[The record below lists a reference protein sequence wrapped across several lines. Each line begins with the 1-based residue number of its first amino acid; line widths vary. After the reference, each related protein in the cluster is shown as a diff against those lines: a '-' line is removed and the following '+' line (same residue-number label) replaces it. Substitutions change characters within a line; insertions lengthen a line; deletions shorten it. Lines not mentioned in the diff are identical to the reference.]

1 MVNSVNGMIKQSSEK
16 SDSILSDFLT
26 RLANERPD
34 RPFCFFLAE
43 DEKTEVT
50 LTYSQVDQEARK
62 VAAWLQSKIIPGD
75 RALLL
80 YSTNPEY
87 LFTILGCLYAGAI
100 AVPVY
105 IPRDA
110 AGIQNLAR
118 VAADADASLILSK
131 LIDFDRLHKLAP
143 LPDQLASIRWLT
155 TDDISEAGRSL
166 TWQPPAI
173 TADSLAFI
181 MYTSGST
188 RAPAGV
194 ELSHGNLRQ
203 ALLDMQGGFHLTPQD
218 RGLSWAPFSHI
229 SGLFSSVL
237 SPIYLEIPEIILTPE
252 LFSSNPMSWLRA
264 ISRHHVTTSGA
275 PNFAL
280 DLCASLATAEEKANL
295 DLSSWRI
302 VANGAEPVRASTL
315 EKFTQAFSGSGFNP
329 AAMTAVYGL
338 TEAPMVSFF
347 DRQSGKSKITISRNA
362 SHDNRVTVLATGDPD
377 GLDVV
382 SCGISVPSTKIAIVD
397 PLKLVRCSDDQ
408 IGEIWVSGP
417 IVSHGYWKKPVE
429 TENIFRAR
437 LSDTG
442 DGPFLRTGDL
452 GFLHD
457 GNLFITGRY
466 KDMIILYGRNYY
478 PTDIEVISEKAHPDI
493 QQGTS
498 AAFSISINGEEKVV
512 IILEHRKDV
521 LNPNVEEIARAVRL
535 SIARE
540 MHLPVEAV
548 VIAPPGSIPRTGIG
562 KVQRF
567 KCRDAYLSGKMPSV
581 GISHLSQSSET
592 VNAKTTTE
600 PLNPIEQEICFVF
613 AEVLHLD
620 RVQLNDNFFTVGG
633 NSLLGTQAVSRICE
647 RFKVNL
653 QPQVLFDFPT
663 PVELAA
669 HLDSVIRNS
678 DANLLPPIQVVDRA
692 QPLELSFSQER
703 MWFVQQ
709 LDPNNSA
716 YNIPLAYRFKGKADL
731 AILQTTL
738 DWMIARHEI
747 LRTYFIFQ
755 DEQPVQVIEP
765 SLKVV
770 FEKIDLSGADAQAKL
785 TEWVNRESARPF
797 DLSVLPLL
805 RAAVL
810 DLGND
815 ENVLCITMHHII
827 TDAWAT
833 GLFLQEFQSVYE
845 SFKQGI
851 EPQLPPPG
859 IQYADFAAWQRKWLT
874 GQVLVNESAYWRE
887 QLAGLPAL
895 ELFTDHKRPVVQTFH
910 GSQII
915 ADLPADLYD
924 VLNQLSW
931 KSGTTVFM
939 AALSAFY
946 VLLYQYSGQQDLA
959 VGVPIANR
967 KWLAVE
973 NLLGTLVNTLVLRTR
988 LDGNPTMGELLSRV
1002 RDVSLGAYAHQ
1013 DMPFESLVAELRLPR
1028 DISRSPIFQVMF
1040 NVINVPTVDVD
1051 REEFKD
1057 AYVEVDTNGAQFDLT
1072 LTLVDTPILRR
1083 VILNYNTDLF
1093 ERATVVRMLNQY
1105 MALLGTIAAAFEHR
1119 LEDLPMLTGPD
1130 RQLVLQDWNNTQ
1142 QDYPPSATVQ
1152 SLFEAQVDR
1161 NPERVAASDEERQI
1175 SYLELDRR
1183 ANRLAHY
1190 LRGEGVGAETLV
1202 GLCLPRGI
1210 NMLVSLLAILKAG
1223 GAYVPLDPSFP
1234 PERLSY
1240 MLENS
1245 AAPILLTQSALV
1257 HLFPSTTAKL
1267 VCLDKEGES
1276 IGRLSDQ
1283 RLPPMSH
1290 AENLAYVIYTSG
1302 STGRPKGVQVLQR
1315 GLVNFLSSIQREPG
1329 LTEADILLS
1338 VTSLSFDIA
1347 GLELYLPLISGAQ
1360 VKLVSSETAAD
1371 GFRLMEAMRQF
1382 GATMMQATPATWKLL
1397 ISSGW
1402 TGDRRLKILCGG
1414 EALPPD
1420 LAAGLLSRCGSL
1432 WNMYGPTETTIW
1444 STLLKITSPTQLIT
1458 IGRPIANTQVFILD
1472 ESRHPVPIG
1481 RTGEI
1486 YIGGDG
1492 LARGY
1497 LNLPALTSEK
1507 FVPNPFD
1514 LSGNSRL
1521 YRTGDLGRFLQD
1533 GQIEFMGRVD
1543 NQVKLR
1549 GYRIE
1554 LGEIEQ
1560 VIQESGLV
1568 KDVVVIPRSD
1578 GSREEQLVGYLIKQ
1592 PNAEIDLPAL
1602 RDRLKQKLP
1611 GYMIPAAFVIM
1622 DQFPL
1627 TPNGKIDRRALPEP
1641 DSISIEAGE
1650 YVPPANDVEMALVK
1664 IWERLLNVQPI
1675 GITQSFFDLGGHSL
1689 LAARLFA
1696 EIHTRFGKVLPLTTI
1711 FEDPTIRHLAS
1722 AIISQKDG
1730 TDWPVL
1736 VPMQPKGRKL
1746 PLFLVHPFGGDV
1758 IGFKRWSEH
1767 LGVDQPFYGLRARG
1781 LDGIQEPLGSIEEMA
1796 TLYIAEIRKVQPQ
1809 GPYKIGGFCIGG
1821 VVAFEMAQQLLRQ
1834 GEKVDLLA
1842 IINQPPPN
1850 SDYYHFKFSR
1860 KNLAAFFDNLPE
1872 WSRDFFQLRWE
1883 EMWLRISI
1891 TVTALK
1897 TWLGIKIRP
1906 KVIPSTPSGV
1916 SARAIRTR
1924 AARIPEYQRET
1935 ITNYELN
1942 FNQALDKYFPK
1953 PYLGKIT
1960 LFRTP
1965 RQPLICSFDD
1975 SLCWAPLAGGG
1986 LEIRSVPGSNTTLT
2000 TDPHAQEFSRA
2011 LNEFLD

>member
-1 MVNSVNGMIKQSSEK
+1 MIKPPLEK
-16 SDSILSDFLT
+16 RDSILSDFLT

-62 VAAWLQSKIIPGD
+62 VAAWLQSKINPGD
-75 RALLL
+75 RVLLL

-87 LFTILGCLYAGAI
+87 LFSILGCLYAGAI

-131 LIDFDRLHKLAP
+131 SVDSDRLHKLAA

-155 TDDISEAGRSL
+155 TDELSEAEHGL

-203 ALLDMQGGFHLTPQD
+203 ALLDMQAGFHLHSQD

-237 SPIYLEIPEIILTPE
+237 CPIYLEIPEIILTPE

-280 DLCASLATAEEKANL
+280 DLCASLATAEDKANL

-315 EKFTQAFSGSGFNP
+315 EKFTAAFSDSGFNP

-347 DRQSGKSKITISRNA
+347 DHQSGKSKITISRDA
-362 SHDNRVTVLATGDPD
+362 SQDNQVTVLATGDPD

-397 PLKLVRCSDDQ
+397 PIKLVRCSEDQ

-478 PTDIEVISEKAHPDI
+478 PTDIEVISEKAHPAI

-498 AAFSISINGEEKVV
+498 AAFSISLNGDEKVV
-512 IILEHRKDV
+512 VILEHRKDISD
-521 LNPNVEEIARAVRL
+521 PDVEDIARAVRL
-535 SIARE
+535 SIASE

-567 KCRDAYLSGKMPSV
+567 KCRDAYLSGQMPNV

-592 VNAKTTTE
+592 INAKTTTE
-600 PLNPIEQEICFVF
+600 PLNPIEQEVCFVF
-613 AEVLHLD
+613 TEVLHLD

-669 HLDSVIRNS
+669 HLESVIRNS

-692 QPLELSFSQER
+692 QPLALSFSQER

-716 YNIPLAYRFKGKADL
+716 YNIPLAYRFNGKADL

-747 LRTYFIFQ
+747 LRTYFVFK

-765 SLKVV
+765 LLTVI
-770 FEKIDLSGADAQAKL
+770 FEKIDLSGAGAQAKL

-833 GLFLQEFQSVYE
+833 GLFLQEFQSAYE
-845 SFKQGI
+845 LFSQGRV
-851 EPQLPPPG
+851 PQFAPPE
-859 IQYADFAAWQRKWLT
+859 IQYADFAVWQRKWLT

-895 ELFTDHKRPVVQTFH
+895 ELFTDYKRPVVQTFH
-910 GSQII
+910 GSQVI

-924 VLNQLSW
+924 ALTQLSW

-988 LDGNPTMGELLSRV
+988 LDGDPTMGELLSRV

-1093 ERATVVRMLNQY
+1093 ERPTVVRMLNQY
-1105 MALLGTIAAAFEHR
+1105 MALLGTITAGVEHR
-1119 LEDLPMLTGPD
+1119 LEELPMLTSAD

-1142 QDYPPSATVQ
+1142 LDYLRSATIQ
-1152 SLFEAQVDR
+1152 SLFEMQVDR
-1161 NPERVAASDEERQI
+1161 TPERVAASDEERQI
-1175 SYLELDRR
+1175 TYLELDRR
-1183 ANRLAHY
+1183 ANRLANY
-1190 LRGEGVGAETLV
+1190 LRAQGVGVETLV

-1210 NMLVSLLAILKAG
+1210 DLLISLLAILKAG

-1234 PERLSY
+1234 SERLSY

-1245 AAPILLTQSALV
+1245 AAPILLTHSALL
-1257 HLFPSTTAKL
+1257 HLFPSTALKPI
-1267 VCLDKEGES
+1267 CLDREAAS
-1276 IGRLSDQ
+1276 IDLLSDQ
-1283 RLPPMSH
+1283 RLAPVSH

-1315 GLVNFLSSIQREPG
+1315 GLVNFLLSMQREPG
-1329 LTEADILLS
+1329 LTEEDILLS

-1347 GLELYLPLISGAQ
+1347 GLELYLPIISGAQ
-1360 VKLVSSETAAD
+1360 LKLVSSETASD
-1371 GFRLMEAMRQF
+1371 GFRLMEAMRQS
-1382 GATMMQATPATWKLL
+1382 GTTLMQATPATWKLL

-1402 TGDRRLKILCGG
+1402 NGDRRLKILCGG

-1420 LAAGLLSRCGSL
+1420 LAAGLISRCGSL

-1444 STLLKITSPTQLIT
+1444 STLLHITSPTQLIT
-1458 IGRPIANTQVFILD
+1458 IGHPIANTQVYILD
-1472 ESRHPVPIG
+1472 GNRNAVPIG

-1486 YIGGDG
+1486 FIGGDG

-1497 LNLPALTSEK
+1497 LNLPEFTAEK
-1507 FVPNPFD
+1507 FVSNPFD

-1521 YRTGDLGRFLQD
+1521 YRTGDLGRFLPD
-1533 GQIEFMGRVD
+1533 GQIEFLGRVD
-1543 NQVKLR
+1543 SQVKLR

-1554 LGEIEQ
+1554 LGEIEH
-1560 VIQESGLV
+1560 VIHESDFV
-1568 KDVVVIPRSD
+1568 KDVVVIPRSN
-1578 GSREEQLVGYLIKQ
+1578 GSSDEQLVGYLVRQ
-1592 PNAEIDLPAL
+1592 PNVEIDLPAL
-1602 RDRLKQKLP
+1602 RDKLKQKLP
-1611 GYMIPAAFVIM
+1611 AYMIPAAFVIL
-1622 DQFPL
+1622 DRLPL

-1641 DSISIEAGE
+1641 DANIIDAGE
-1650 YVPPANDVEMALVK
+1650 YVPPANDVEKTLVQ
-1664 IWERLLNVQPI
+1664 IWERLLNEQPI
-1675 GITQSFFDLGGHSL
+1675 GVTQSFFDLGGHSL

-1711 FEDPTIRHLAS
+1711 FEEPTIRHLAS
-1722 AIISQKDG
+1722 VIVSQKDG

-1767 LGVDQPFYGLRARG
+1767 LGLDQPFYGLRARG

-1796 TLYIAEIRKVQPQ
+1796 TVYISEIRKVQPQ
-1809 GPYKIGGFCIGG
+1809 GPYRIGGFCIGG
-1821 VVAFEMAQQLLRQ
+1821 VVAFEMAQQLVRQ

-1850 SDYYHFKFSR
+1850 SDYYHFKLSR
-1860 KNLAAFFDNLPE
+1860 TNLEAFFDNLPE

-1897 TWLGIKIRP
+1897 TWLGFKIRP
-1906 KVIPSTPSGV
+1906 QVSKTPPTGV
-1916 SARAIRTR
+1916 SARAIRAR

-1935 ITNYELN
+1935 ITNYELF
-1942 FNQALDKYFPK
+1942 FNKALDKYYPQ
-1953 PYLGKIT
+1953 PYPGKIT

-1965 RQPLICSFDD
+1965 RQPLFCSFDD
-1975 SLCWAPLAGGG
+1975 SLCWSPLAGEG
-1986 LEIRSVPGSNTTLT
+1986 LDIRSVPGSNTTLT
-2000 TDPHAQEFSRA
+2000 TDPHARAFSRT
-2011 LNEFLD
+2011 LSEFLD

>member
-1 MVNSVNGMIKQSSEK
+1 MANLPTKNKPA
-16 SDSILSDFLT
+16 ILSDFLT
-26 RLANERPD
+26 RLAKNRPD
-34 RPFCFFLAE
+34 QPFCIFLAE
-43 DEKTEVT
+43 DEKTEIT
-50 LTYSQVDQEARK
+50 LNYSQVDQGSRK
-62 VAAWLQSKIIPGD
+62 VAAWLQPKINPGD
-75 RALLL
+75 RVILLF
-80 YSTNPEY
+80 STSPDY
-87 LFTILGCLYAGAI
+87 LFAILGCLYAGAI

-118 VAADADASLILSK
+118 VAVDADACLILSK
-131 LIDFDRLHKLAP
+131 SAVSERLHGFGA
-143 LPDQLASIRWLT
+143 LPDQLAAIRWLT
-155 TDDISEAGRSL
+155 TDDISESEHL
-166 TWQPPAI
+166 DWQSPAI

-188 RAPAGV
+188 RAPTGV

-203 ALLDMQGGFHLTPQD
+203 ALLDMQGGFHLNSQD

-229 SGLFSSVL
+229 SGLFSAVL
-237 SPIYLEIPEIILTPE
+237 GPIYLEIPEIILTPE

-264 ISRHHVTTSGA
+264 ISRHRVSTSGA

-280 DLCASLATAEEKANL
+280 DLCASLATAEDKGNL

-315 EKFTQAFSGSGFNP
+315 EKFTNAFSGSGFNP
-329 AAMTAVYGL
+329 KALTAVYGL

-347 DRQSGKSKITISRNA
+347 DHQSGKSKLTISRDA
-362 SHDNRVTVLATGDPD
+362 SKDNEVTVLATGDPD

-382 SCGISVPSTKIAIVD
+382 SCGISVPSTRIAIVD
-397 PLKLVRCSDDQ
+397 PLKLTRYNEDH

-437 LSDTG
+437 LADTG
-442 DGPFLRTGDL
+442 EGPFLRTGDL
-452 GFLHD
+452 GFIHD

-478 PTDIEVISEKAHPDI
+478 PTDIEVISEKAHAAI

-498 AAFSISINGEEKVV
+498 AAFSVTVNGEEKVV
-512 IILEHRKDV
+512 VLLEHRKEIP
-521 LNPNVEEIARAVRL
+521 NPDVEEIAHAVRL

-540 MHLPVEAV
+540 MHLPIEAV
-548 VIAPPGSIPRTGIG
+548 IIAPPGSIPRTGIG

-567 KCRDAYLSGKMPSV
+567 KCRDAYLSGQMPNV
-581 GISHLSQSSET
+581 GISHLRQSAET
-592 VNAKTTTE
+592 AEIKTAAE

-613 AEVLHLD
+613 AEVLHVD
-620 RVQLNDNFFTVGG
+620 KVQVNDNFFSLGG
-633 NSLLGTQAVSRICE
+633 NSLLGTQAVSRLGE

-669 HLDSVIRNS
+669 HLETVIRNS
-678 DANLLPPIQVVDRA
+678 DAQLLPPIQTVNRA

-716 YNIPLAYRFKGKADL
+716 YNIPLAYRFNGKADL
-731 AILQTTL
+731 AVLQATL
-738 DWMIARHEI
+738 DWMIKRHEI
-747 LRTYFIFQ
+747 LRTYFVFQ
-755 DEQPVQVIEP
+755 GEQPVQVIAP
-765 SLKVV
+765 SVNVV
-770 FEKIDLSGADAQAKL
+770 FERIDLTGADAQTKVS
-785 TEWVNRESARPF
+785 EWVNRESARPF

-815 ENVLCITMHHII
+815 KNILCITMHHII

-845 SFKQGI
+845 SFSQGQ
-851 EPQLPPPG
+851 EPQFPPPV

-874 GQVLVNESAYWRE
+874 GQVLVNESAYWKE
-887 QLAGLPAL
+887 QLAGVPAL
-895 ELFTDHKRPVVQTFH
+895 ELFTDFKRPIVQSFR
-910 GSQII
+910 GSQIM
-915 ADLPADLYD
+915 ADLPVDLYD
-924 VLNQLSW
+924 ALIQLGW
-931 KSGTTVFM
+931 KNGATVFM
-939 AALSAFY
+939 AALAAFY
-946 VLLYQYSGQQDLA
+946 VLLYQYSGQLDLA

-988 LDGNPTMGELLSRV
+988 LDGNPTLGELLSRV

-1040 NVINVPTVDVD
+1040 NVINVPTVNVD
-1051 REEFKD
+1051 REEYKD
-1057 AYVEVDTNGAQFDLT
+1057 AYVEVDTSGAQFDLT

-1105 MALLGTIAAAFEHR
+1105 MALLASIAADLEQR
-1119 LEDLPMLTGPD
+1119 LSELPMLPPAE
-1130 RQLVLQDWNNTQ
+1130 RQLVLQAWNDTQ
-1142 QDYPPSATVQ
+1142 REYPRSATVQ
-1152 SLFEAQVDR
+1152 SLFEAQV
-1161 NPERVAASDEERQI
+1161 ERTPGQVAASDEESQI

-1190 LRGEGVGAETLV
+1190 LRAEGVGVETLV

-1210 NMLVSLLAILKAG
+1210 DMLVSLLAILKAG

-1234 PERLSY
+1234 TERLSY

-1245 AAPILLTQSALV
+1245 GAPILLTHSSLT
-1257 HLFPSTTAKL
+1257 HLFPSTAAKL
-1267 VCLDKEGES
+1267 VCLDKERAS
-1276 IGRLSDQ
+1276 IENLSDQ
-1283 RLPPMSH
+1283 RLPAVSN

-1315 GLVNFLSSIQREPG
+1315 GLVNFLSSMQHEPG

-1360 VKLVSSETAAD
+1360 LKLVSSETAAD
-1371 GFRLMEAMRQF
+1371 GFRLMEAMQQS
-1382 GATMMQATPATWKLL
+1382 GTTLMQATPATWKLL

-1402 TGDRRLKILCGG
+1402 NGDRRLKILCGG

-1444 STLLKITSPTQLIT
+1444 STLIQISSPTQLIT
-1458 IGRPIANTQVFILD
+1458 IGRPIANTQVYILD
-1472 ESRHPVPIG
+1472 GSRNPVPIG

-1486 YIGGDG
+1486 FIGGDG

-1497 LNLPALTSEK
+1497 QNLPELTAEK

-1521 YRTGDLGRFLQD
+1521 YRTGDLGRYLAD
-1533 GQIEFMGRVD
+1533 GQIEFLGRMD

-1560 VIQESGLV
+1560 VIHESKLV
-1568 KDVVVIPRSD
+1568 SDALVIIRSD
-1578 GSREEQLVGYLIKQ
+1578 GGKEEQLVGYLIKQ

-1602 RDRLKQKLP
+1602 RDGLKQKLP
-1611 GYMIPAAFVIM
+1611 AYMIPTAFVIL
-1622 DQFPL
+1622 DRFPL
-1627 TPNGKIDRRALPEP
+1627 TPNGKIDRRSLPQP
-1641 DSISIEAGE
+1641 DANSFKLGE
-1650 YVPPANDVEMALVK
+1650 YVPPANDVEIALVK
-1664 IWERLLNVQPI
+1664 IWERLLNEQPI
-1675 GITQSFFDLGGHSL
+1675 GVTQSFFDLGGHSL

-1696 EIHTRFGKVLPLTTI
+1696 EIHNRFGKVLPLTTI
-1711 FEDPTIRHLAS
+1711 FEEPTIRHVAS
-1722 AIISQKDG
+1722 AILSQKDG

-1736 VPMQPKGRKL
+1736 VPLQPKGTKL

-1767 LGVDQPFYGLRARG
+1767 LGSDQPFYGLRARG

-1796 TLYIAEIRKVQPQ
+1796 RLYNAEIRKIQPR

-1821 VVAFEMAQQLLRQ
+1821 VVAFEMAQQLRKQ
-1834 GEKVDLLA
+1834 GERVDLLA

-1850 SDYYHFKFSR
+1850 SDYYHFKLSR
-1860 KNLAAFFDNLPE
+1860 KNLSAFFDNLPE

-1883 EMWLRISI
+1883 EMWLRIRI
-1891 TVTALK
+1891 TFSALK
-1897 TWLGIKIRP
+1897 SWLGFKIR
-1906 KVIPSTPSGV
+1906 TPQILEVPPGGI
-1916 SARAIRTR
+1916 SARAIRAR

-1942 FNQALDKYFPK
+1942 FNQALDKYYPQ
-1953 PYLGKIT
+1953 PYPGKIT

-1965 RQPLICSFDD
+1965 RQPLFCSFDD

-2000 TDPHAQEFSRA
+2000 TDPHARDFSRA
-2011 LNEFLD
+2011 LSEFLD

>member
-1 MVNSVNGMIKQSSEK
+1 MANSSTETRA
-16 SDSILSDFLT
+16 SILSDFLT
-26 RLANERPD
+26 KLAIEKPD
-34 RPFCFFLAE
+34 KPFCIFLAE
-43 DEKTEVT
+43 DEKTEIT
-50 LTYSQVDQEARK
+50 LSYSQVDQSARK
-62 VAAWLQSKIIPGD
+62 VAAWLQQKINPGD
-75 RALLL
+75 RILLI
-80 YSTNPEY
+80 YPTSPDY
-87 LFTILGCLYAGAI
+87 LITILGCLYAGAVV
-100 AVPVY
+100 VPVY
-105 IPRDA
+105 TPRDA

-118 VAADADASLILSK
+118 VAVDADASLILSK
-131 LIDFDRLHKLAP
+131 SVDADRIHKLAA

-155 TDDISEAGRSL
+155 TDDLSDEDLSL

-173 TADSLAFI
+173 SADSLAFI

-203 ALLDMQGGFHLTPQD
+203 ALLDMQNGFHLHSQD

-237 SPIYLEIPEIILTPE
+237 CPIYLEIPEIILTPE
-252 LFSSNPMSWLRA
+252 FFSSNPMSWLRA
-264 ISRHHVTTSGA
+264 ISRHRVSTSGA

-280 DLCASLATAEEKANL
+280 DLCASLATAEDKANL

-315 EKFTQAFSGSGFNP
+315 EKFTAAFSGCGFNP

-347 DRQSGKSKITISRNA
+347 DRKSGKSKITISRNA
-362 SHDNRVTVLATGDPD
+362 SQDNRVTVLTTGDPD

-382 SCGISVPSTKIAIVD
+382 SCGVSVPATKIAIVD
-397 PLKLVRCSDDQ
+397 PIKLLRCSEDQ

-452 GFLHD
+452 GFIHG

-478 PTDIEVISEKAHPDI
+478 PTDIEVISEKAHPAI

-512 IILEHRKDV
+512 VILEHRKDI
-521 LNPNVEEIARAVRL
+521 PDPDVEEIARAVRL

-548 VIAPPGSIPRTGIG
+548 VIAAPGSIPRTGIG

-567 KCRDAYLSGKMPSV
+567 KCRDAYLSGQMPNV

-592 VNAKTTTE
+592 AKAKSIAE

-620 RVQLNDNFFTVGG
+620 KIQPNDNFFSMGG

-647 RFKVNL
+647 RFKVSL
-653 QPQVLFDFPT
+653 QPQLLFEFPT
-663 PVELAA
+663 PVEFAA
-669 HLDSVIRNS
+669 HLESVIRNS

-716 YNIPLAYRFKGKADL
+716 YNIPLAYRFNGKADQ
-731 AILQTTL
+731 AVLQKTL

-747 LRTYFIFQ
+747 LRTYFVFK
-755 DEQPVQVIEP
+755 DEQPLQIIVP
-765 SLKVV
+765 SLSVN
-770 FEKIDLSGADAQAKL
+770 FEKIDLAAGDAKANL

-797 DLSVLPLL
+797 DLSVLPLI

-833 GLFLQEFQSVYE
+833 GLFLQEFQSAYE
-845 SFKQGI
+845 LFSQGR
-851 EPQLPPPG
+851 EPQIPPPE
-859 IQYADFAAWQRKWLT
+859 IQYADFAVWQRKWLT

-887 QLAGLPAL
+887 QLAGVPAL
-895 ELFTDHKRPVVQTFH
+895 ELFTDFKRPIVQTFR
-910 GSQII
+910 GSQVM

-924 VLNQLSW
+924 ALIQLSS
-931 KSGTTVFM
+931 KSGTSVFM

-946 VLLYQYSGQQDLA
+946 VLLYQYSGQVDLS

-973 NLLGTLVNTLVLRTR
+973 NLLGTLVNTLVLRTS
-988 LDGNPTMGELLSRV
+988 LDGNPTLGELLSRV

-1040 NVINVPTVDVD
+1040 NVINVPTVNVD

-1057 AYVEVDTNGAQFDLT
+1057 SYVEVDTSGAQFDLT

-1093 ERATVVRMLNQY
+1093 ERSTVVRMLNQY
-1105 MALLGTIAAAFEHR
+1105 MALLGTVAAR
-1119 LEDLPMLTGPD
+1119 LEQRLLELPMLTDTD
-1130 RQLVLQDWNNTQ
+1130 RQLVLVDWNNTA
-1142 QDYPPSATVQ
+1142 QDYPRSATVQ
-1152 SLFEAQVDR
+1152 SLFEMQVKR
-1161 NPERVAASDEERQI
+1161 SPERVAASDEERQI
-1175 SYLELDRR
+1175 TYLELDRR
-1183 ANRLAHY
+1183 TNQLAQY
-1190 LRGEGVGAETLV
+1190 LRDQGVGVETLV

-1210 NMLVSLLAILKAG
+1210 DMLVSLLAILKAG

-1234 PERLSY
+1234 SERLSY

-1245 AAPILLTQSALV
+1245 GAPILLTQSAQL
-1257 HLFPSTTAKL
+1257 HLFSSNNLKL
-1267 VCLDKEGES
+1267 VCLDKEASS
-1276 IGRLSDQ
+1276 IDSLSAQ
-1283 RLPPMSH
+1283 PLLPVSH

-1315 GLVNFLSSIQREPG
+1315 GLVNFLSSMQHEPG
-1329 LTEADILLS
+1329 LTEEDILLS

-1347 GLELYLPLISGAQ
+1347 GMELYLPLISGAQ

-1371 GFRLMEAMRQF
+1371 GFRLMKAMQES
-1382 GATMMQATPATWKLL
+1382 GATIMQATPATWKLL

-1402 TGDRRLKILCGG
+1402 NGDRRLKILCGG

-1444 STLLKITSPTQLIT
+1444 STLLQITSPTQLIT

-1472 ESRHPVPIG
+1472 TGRNPVPIG

-1497 LNLPALTSEK
+1497 LNLPALTAEK

-1514 LSGNSRL
+1514 FSGNSRL
-1521 YRTGDLGRFLQD
+1521 YRTGDLGRFLPG
-1533 GQIEFMGRVD
+1533 GQIEFLGRID

-1560 VIQESGLV
+1560 VIQESSLV
-1568 KDVVVIPRSD
+1568 KDVVVIPRSN
-1578 GSREEQLVGYLIKQ
+1578 GSSDEHLVGYLVRQ
-1592 PNAEIDLPAL
+1592 PNSEIDLPAL
-1602 RDRLKQKLP
+1602 RDKLKQKLP
-1611 GYMIPAAFVIM
+1611 AYMIPAAFVIL
-1622 DQFPL
+1622 DQLPL
-1627 TPNGKIDRRALPEP
+1627 TPNGKIDRRSLPEP
-1641 DSISIEAGE
+1641 EATSIDAGG
-1650 YVPPANDVEMALVK
+1650 YVPPENDIEITLVQ

-1675 GITQSFFDLGGHSL
+1675 GVTQSFFDLGGHSL

-1696 EIHTRFGKVLPLTTI
+1696 EIHNRFGKVLPLTTI
-1711 FEDPTIRHLAS
+1711 FEEPTIRHLAS
-1722 AIISQKDG
+1722 VIISQKDG
-1730 TDWPVL
+1730 SNWPVL
-1736 VPMQPKGRKL
+1736 VPMQPKGRKP
-1746 PLFLVHPFGGDV
+1746 PLFFVHPFGGDV

-1767 LGVDQPFYGLRARG
+1767 LGLDQPFYGLRARG

-1796 TLYIAEIRKVQPQ
+1796 TLYNAEIRKIQPH

-1834 GEKVDLLA
+1834 GEKIDLLA
-1842 IINQPPPN
+1842 IVNQPPPN
-1850 SDYYHFKFSR
+1850 SDYYSFKLSR
-1860 KNLAAFFDNLPE
+1860 KSLSAFFDNLPE

-1891 TVTALK
+1891 TGAALR
-1897 TWLGIKIRP
+1897 TWLGFKMRTPKTIK
-1906 KVIPSTPSGV
+1906 TPPAGV

-1924 AARIPEYQRET
+1924 TARIPEYQRET

-1942 FNQALDKYFPK
+1942 FNNALDKYYPQSY
-1953 PYLGKIT
+1953 PGKIT

-2000 TDPHAQEFSRA
+2000 TDPHASEFSRA
-2011 LNEFLD
+2011 LSEFLD